1 MIQAD
6 TEVLTKEG
14 WIKIKSCEAACIENG
29 SIKWSKIAVSKRSPI
44 IAHHVYGRHFGCCIE
59 DTHKV
64 PAIGYMAHVRG
75 KFSVELI
82 HAKKLTDQW
91 ILTNTFDTQ
100 EIKQENPYLPFVC
113 SFTKKSLT
121 KPAIGELINGAWT
134 IKDDAQFRLIPDIV
148 KYQRY
153 DSLLKWHGRDYVEDM
168 NGRPMR
174 GTYEFVNYNV
184 SATDCIELAAL
195 GANKRV
201 ERINKR
207 HLRVHD
213 RWGLRVEDNIC
224 FESDGVSVE
233 GDCQL
238 ILTRYQ
244 GKIAIV
250 TVRDKI

>member
-14 WIKIKSCEAACIENG
+14 WIKIKSCEAACIEDG
-29 SIKWSKIAVSKRSPI
+29 SIKWSKITVSKKSPI
-44 IAHHVYGRHFGCCIE
+44 IAQHVHGKHFGCCVEGNHSI
-59 DTHKV
+59 
-64 PAIGYMAHVRG
+64 PAINYMAHVRG
-75 KFSVELI
+75 NYSVELI
-82 HAKKLTDQW
+82 KAKSLSDQW
-91 ILTNTFDTQ
+91 VLTNTFSTK
-100 EIKQENPYLPFVC
+100 EPIKENPYLPYIC
-113 SFTKKSLT
+113 SFTKNSQLR
-121 KPAIGELINGAWT
+121 PAIGYLFNGAWK
-134 IKDDAQFRLIPDIV
+134 IDDDAQFRLIPDIT

-153 DSLLKWHGRDYVEDM
+153 ESLLKWHGRDYVEDL

-184 SATDCIELAAL
+184 SATDCIELSAL

-201 ERINKR
+201 ERVSPR

-213 RWGLRVEDNIC
+213 RWGLRVEDNIK

-233 GDCQL
+233 SDCQL